1 MSRLVGGDNTSTGVE
16 SALTRG
22 ELAMLGSWS
31 MKAGVSA
38 CPIGC
43 KGVRGD
49 ETKFA
54 AAGERRQTAPALQSR
69 RPEGAP
75 PEVTR
80 LAFSSLRC
88 STGEGSILTFGLK
101 IN

>member
-1 MSRLVGGDNTSTGVE
+1 MGGDNTSTGVD

-31 MKAGVSA
+31 MKAGEAA
-38 CPIGC
+38 CPEGC
-43 KGVRGD
+43 EGISGD
-49 ETKFA
+49 ETKLA
-54 AAGERRQTAPALQSR
+54 AAGERRQTATLLQSR

-75 PEVTR
+75 PDEVPL

-88 STGEGSILTFGLK
+88 STGDEGSILTLSLK
-101 IN
+101 I